1 MKNAILPQVSSQI
14 YSFGCSEAAGFS
26 DIPSQIE
33 SELNVFSG
41 DGFCIDSNLYTNQ
54 DNLGGVLAFCSES
67 QIIYQSEP
75 PSSMAVKRLGCP
87 LGLDPAYG
95 NVSRQGLF
103 HGKRLVS
110 VQENDVHITKKTR
123 KRSSPDSAESI
134 AERAGKNVLIEET
147 TPRIR
152 RGRVPARRSQKLTD
166 KITALQK
173 LVSPY
178 GKTDTASV
186 LQEACI
192 SIKALQDQI
201 QNLCIA
207 SHGHSNQKS
216 GDENEGGL
224 RNKGLCL
231 VPVSL
236 LQTVAD
242 QDLFSQM
249 LGSMSCFSA

>member
-14 YSFGCSEAAGFS
+14 YSFGCSEAAGFP
-26 DIPSQIE
+26 DLPSQIE

-87 LGLDPAYG
+87 LGLDRGSTLPASLPVGFCEFY
-95 NVSRQGLF
+95 Q
-103 HGKRLVS
+103 
-110 VQENDVHITKKTR
+110 DVHITKKTR

-207 SHGHSNQKS
+207 SHGHSDQKS